1 MRPEKTDFEGLV
13 ERILA
18 RSPIQFERVQPID
31 ERQIE
36 LTERWIVPAL
46 PHLEAEFLEI
56 RAEVDEELRGH
67 LVDHPDQ
74 ALRGDPSLYPKGYC
88 LAITRTALRR
98 FLARGQEGTPSEALR
113 AVLAFG
119 EQGGHVGRIWGILR
133 DRYFQNALQLG
144 SHYFDVAND
153 TVDVAKP
160 KIEHMPMAES
170 GFRNVTSLEDFVRT
184 AESYWKC
191 RLFPNLHFPRLAIS
205 SPLLQLGSQ
214 DGRLRIL
221 RLAGSIQWFNW
232 SSDFTFAERGLRDG
246 IARRAVLPDELFER
260 IESFKRRRGLPRL
273 PREGFDAA
281 RLDEL
286 CVEARMRYRNG
297 ADGERKYG
305 RAVASSVSVVI
316 GQDPGEST

>member
-1 MRPEKTDFEGLV
+1 MRPKATDFETLV

-18 RSPIQFERVQPID
+18 RAPSQVERIQPID

-46 PHLEAEFLEI
+46 PLLEAEFLEI

-74 ALRGDPSLYPKGYC
+74 AMRGDPSLYPKGYC
-88 LAITRTALRR
+88 LPITRTALRR
-98 FLARGQEGTPSEALR
+98 FLARGQEGRPSEALQ

-153 TVDVAKP
+153 TVDAAKP

-170 GFRNVTSLEDFVRT
+170 GFRNVTSLEEFVRI
-184 AESYWKC
+184 AESYWNC
-191 RLFPNLHFPRLAIS
+191 RLFPNLHFPRLAITC
-205 SPLLQLGSQ
+205 PLLQLDPQ
-214 DGRLRIL
+214 DGRLQIP
-221 RLAGSIQWFNW
+221 RLAASTQWFNW
-232 SSDFTFAERGLRDG
+232 SSDFTFAERGLRDA
-246 IARRAVLPDELFER
+246 IARRAMLPDNVFEE
-260 IESFKRRRGLPRL
+260 IESFKRTRDLPRL
-273 PREGFDAA
+273 PREGFDAG

-286 CVEARMRYRNG
+286 CAEARLRYRHG
-297 ADGERKYG
+297 ADGEGEYG
-305 RAVASSVSVVI
+305 RVVASSVSVVI
-316 GQDPGEST
+316 GQHSGRST